1 MLLAAGA
8 AHAQDGASRTRVVRG
23 LVMRPGAD
31 SLVGVLNAW
40 VVLHRVAPDH
50 SGPIDSVRTARDG
63 SFRVRYRLT
72 GSGDAIYFV
81 SAEHHGIAYFSPPL
95 DTARVEEQSDL
106 AVYDTTSAPIPI
118 HVRGRHLVVA
128 APGSDGVREV
138 VEVFELANDSSLTR
152 VAAGDV
158 PLWTTALPDGA
169 TSVRIGQ
176 SDLSADAI
184 RTDNGRV
191 ELFAP
196 MAPGIKQLSY
206 AYRLAPRSFPVA
218 LPLPTETNVLE
229 VLLEE
234 PGATAEA
241 PGLVRVDPVTVEG
254 RTFSR
259 FLAQDVARAGV
270 LRITAPMSSVV
281 SRRAWLISLVTA
293 SAAAMALVLVRV
305 ARRRR
310 PAPARVS
317 IHPRGS
323 ERPSERLAREIAELD
338 ARVEL
343 AGAMPAEERAAYA
356 ARRAELKTALTR
368 ALDEESVAR

>member
-1 MLLAAGA
+1 MVLVVSVGE
-8 AHAQDGASRTRVVRG
+8 AQDGAPRTRVVRG

-31 SLVGVLNAW
+31 SLVGVPNTW
-40 VVLHRVAPDH
+40 VVLHRVAPDR
-50 SGPIDSVRTARDG
+50 SGPLDSVRTGRDG
-63 SFRVRYRLT
+63 AFRLRYNLI

-81 SAEHHGIAYFSPPL
+81 SAEHHGIAYFSMPL
-95 DTARVEEQSDL
+95 DTSRVEEQSDL

-128 APGSDGVREV
+128 APGSDGAREI

-152 VAAGDV
+152 VAAGDI
-158 PLWTTALPDGA
+158 PLWATALPDGA
-169 TSVRIGQ
+169 TNVRIGQ
-176 SDLSADAI
+176 SDVSADAI

-191 ELFAP
+191 QLFAP

-206 AYRLAPRSFPVA
+206 AYRLAPGAFPVS

-234 PGATAEA
+234 PGASVEA

-270 LRITAPMSSVV
+270 LRIEAPTSSVV
-281 SRRAWLISLVTA
+281 SRRAWLVSLVTA

-317 IHPRGS
+317 IRPRGT
-323 ERPSERLAREIAELD
+323 ERSSERLAREIAELD

-343 AGAMPAEERAAYA
+343 AGSMPAEERAAYD
-356 ARRAELKTALTR
+356 ARRAELKAALTR